1 MKNNICLAIS
11 LIAIIAVLVTASTQ
25 SGLTAVAKK
34 HKSDDSSGFNRG
46 AADAAK
52 CKTDNCDKAYMS
64 QPGKGWDDH
73 SKEFNK
79 NYAKGFCAAGG
90 GDDDIVDGGV
100 VDCGD

>member
-1 MKNNICLAIS
+1 MAIS
-11 LIAIIAVLVTASTQ
+11 LIAVVAVITAMS
-25 SGLTAVAKK
+25 AHMPAEVMAKK

-64 QPGKGWDDH
+64 QPDKGWDNH
-73 SKEFNK
+73 SNEFNK

-90 GDDDIVDGGV
+90 GDDDEVDGGV